1 MSDPSNKSQKP
12 PADPAAAAALGQDLL
27 AQLQHDFSAQAKAA
41 EKARV
46 SASTDALIGQLRR
59 DFVTKE
65 QEKKQAGADFANAL
79 LNKVAR
85 DFGSIPPPAPP
96 PSVTAETDAQLEAAA
111 GKDARLTPEEL
122 ADLDAMTAPTGF
134 WGKLFARFGKKKEP

>member
-1 MSDPSNKSQKP
+1 M
-12 PADPAAAAALGQDLL
+12 ADPKKSERPEAEKAAAAAALGQDLI

-46 SASTDALIGQLRR
+46 TATTDALIGQLQH

-65 QEKKQAGADFANAL
+65 REKKQAGVDFANAL
-79 LNKVAR
+79 LNKVTR
-85 DFGSIPPPAPP
+85 DFGSIAPPAPP

-111 GKDARLTPEEL
+111 GARLTAEEM

-134 WGKLFARFGKKKEP
+134 WGKLFARFGRKKEDV